1 MTGGDWKM
9 AATSKAN
16 VREAVLV
23 AAREAA
29 MAYGYSG
36 LNFRDLAETV
46 GIKAAS
52 ITYHF
57 ATKALLG
64 ESVARRYW
72 EDIARD
78 LEAISTNAK
87 SPIEA
92 LQRYPSIFR
101 LSLERDNRM
110 CLSSFMATEHDT
122 LPEPVLKEVQTFAD
136 VNTAWL
142 CEHLVAAKLVSATE
156 GESRA
161 YAIYAGVAGAQI
173 IARSRSDVTLFD
185 KLIESYRQMGVLPS
199 E

>member
-1 MTGGDWKM
+1 M
-9 AATSKAN
+9 AATSKGN
-16 VREAVLV
+16 VREAILV

-29 MAYGYSG
+29 MAYGYGG
-36 LNFRDLAETV
+36 LNFRDLAATV

-52 ITYHF
+52 INYHF

-64 ESVARRYW
+64 EAVARRYW

-78 LEAISTNAK
+78 LEAISTNAR
-87 SPIEA
+87 SPTEA

-110 CLSSFMATEHDT
+110 CLSSFMATEHDE

-142 CEHLVAAKLVSATE
+142 CEHLVAAKRAAPAE
-156 GESRA
+156 GELRA
-161 YAIYAGVAGAQI
+161 RAIYAAVAGAQM
-173 IARSRSDVTLFD
+173 IARSRSDVDVFD
-185 KLIESYRQMGVLPS
+185 TLIESYQRMGLLPS
-199 E
+199 S